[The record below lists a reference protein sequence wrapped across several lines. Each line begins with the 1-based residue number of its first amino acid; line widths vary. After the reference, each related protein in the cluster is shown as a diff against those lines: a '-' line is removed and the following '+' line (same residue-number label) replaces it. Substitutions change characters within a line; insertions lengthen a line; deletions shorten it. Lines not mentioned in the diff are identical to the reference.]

1 MKGISEFFFGIIL
14 FLFFLNINFI
24 IPIVNLTIPAYDIIV
39 IILISYFTL
48 CNSRQKMI
56 YGLNGNYLKFVCF
69 SLICISILIFL
80 SIVVGLFIYG
90 DIILVNDLFSIIAPL
105 RLLLYI
111 IVGAHLA
118 SMDYKI
124 LIWRRGFVLSLLLF
138 GAIYS
143 ISISL
148 IQFLYIIGFTIPII
162 SDFSMSLIPERYY
175 NLRVV
180 GPVGNPNWNSFDLN
194 LIAVISFAL
203 LRAAINKKSYKLMF
217 GPIMLITFLLF
228 LIFITF
234 SRTGIITLFSL
245 IFLFLYTTLKKA
257 EIQHFLAIF
266 ILFLSLYKVGSIL
279 IDENKDKVNKRIEST
294 LKIQEAGQRAHL
306 WSSRIEIT
314 SKRFPFGAGPSRNNL
329 LDIVDSQ
336 LVLTYGDSG
345 FFGLLIY
352 LSMVLYL
359 IFKPLSLLKSGTD
372 PYISILL
379 FIVISLGII
388 MFNYSVTTEFLRN
401 MRASSI
407 LLMLH
412 SFFYYKV
419 ILLRNKTYFQKVF

>member
-39 IILISYFTL
+39 IILFSYFTL

-162 SDFSMSLIPERYY
+162 SDF
-175 NLRVV
+175 
-180 GPVGNPNWNSFDLN
+180 NPFFWNY
-194 LIAVISFAL
+194 
-203 LRAAINKKSYKLMF
+203 R
-217 GPIMLITFLLF
+217 
-228 LIFITF
+228 
-234 SRTGIITLFSL
+234 R
-245 IFLFLYTTLKKA
+245 
-257 EIQHFLAIF
+257 
-266 ILFLSLYKVGSIL
+266 
-279 IDENKDKVNKRIEST
+279 
-294 LKIQEAGQRAHL
+294 
-306 WSSRIEIT
+306 
-314 SKRFPFGAGPSRNNL
+314 
-329 LDIVDSQ
+329 
-336 LVLTYGDSG
+336 
-345 FFGLLIY
+345 
-352 LSMVLYL
+352 
-359 IFKPLSLLKSGTD
+359 
-372 PYISILL
+372 
-379 FIVISLGII
+379 
-388 MFNYSVTTEFLRN
+388 
-401 MRASSI
+401 
-407 LLMLH
+407 
-412 SFFYYKV
+412 
-419 ILLRNKTYFQKVF
+419 

>member
-1 MKGISEFFFGIIL
+1 M
-14 FLFFLNINFI
+14 
-24 IPIVNLTIPAYDIIV
+24 
-39 IILISYFTL
+39 
-48 CNSRQKMI
+48 
-56 YGLNGNYLKFVCF
+56 
-69 SLICISILIFL
+69 
-80 SIVVGLFIYG
+80 
-90 DIILVNDLFSIIAPL
+90 
-105 RLLLYI
+105 
-111 IVGAHLA
+111 
-118 SMDYKI
+118 
-124 LIWRRGFVLSLLLF
+124 
-138 GAIYS
+138 
-143 ISISL
+143 
-148 IQFLYIIGFTIPII
+148 
-162 SDFSMSLIPERYY
+162 
-175 NLRVV
+175 
-180 GPVGNPNWNSFDLN
+180 
-194 LIAVISFAL
+194 
-203 LRAAINKKSYKLMF
+203 
-217 GPIMLITFLLF
+217 
-228 LIFITF
+228 
-234 SRTGIITLFSL
+234 
-245 IFLFLYTTLKKA
+245 
-257 EIQHFLAIF
+257 
-266 ILFLSLYKVGSIL
+266 